1 MQILKGLSVS
11 GGVAI
16 GKAFVLASDFWE
28 IPEKKLRPNQVEAEV
43 RRYLQSLKETARH
56 IEQNRSQAERDLGKV
71 TSQIF
76 EAYSEIINDVFF
88 TEKIPEQI
96 RLQRRNAE
104 TVLRRA
110 VLEYSSSIQ
119 TTQNEYLKERLSD
132 IFAVERW
139 ILRWLV
145 SPSKKILT
153 EPPED
158 AVLIARE
165 LFVQMVMNMD
175 RRRFVAIVT
184 EKGGLTGHA
193 AILARSYKIPAVVQ
207 VQGILEA
214 VADGTPLVVDGDAGK
229 VIVEPQPELVQKY
242 RMKLAEQREHWEILQ
257 RKRFEPAV
265 TRDGQR
271 IKILANIG
279 SEDEAR
285 EAVGYGAEGV
295 GLFRTEYPFL
305 EAGKFLDEEEQYE
318 IYREV
323 VEILDGREVTIRTL
337 DVGAD
342 KLLFPQQSQM
352 EANPLLGLRSIR
364 YFLTR
369 DLESLTTQLRAIFRA
384 SAHGRV
390 KILYPMVTT
399 VEELLAVGRA
409 YTQVRA
415 QLLQEKVAIDR
426 NLERGVMV
434 EIPSAA
440 LLSDHF
446 ITQCSFL
453 SVGTNDLIQ
462 YTLAV
467 DRNNGSVAELYQP
480 LNPAILRLI
489 HMAVQ
494 AARRHGKEISV
505 CGEMA
510 SEVLYVPLLIG
521 LGVTV
526 LSMNPVAIP
535 LVKETVRTISF
546 RESQKLAEEALKC
559 GTVDEVL
566 AVLNRQANQSP

>member
-1 MQILKGLSVS
+1 MKILKGLSVS
-11 GGVAI
+11 EGVAI
-16 GKAFVLASDFWE
+16 GKAFVLTPDFLQM
-28 IPEKKLRPNQVEAEV
+28 PQKKLRANQVEPEV
-43 RRYLQSLKETARH
+43 RRYLKSLEETARH
-56 IEQNRSQAERDLGKV
+56 IEQNKTQAEKDLGKV

-76 EAYSEIINDVFF
+76 EAYLAIIHDEFF
-88 TEKIPEQI
+88 QKEIPERI
-96 RLQRRNAE
+96 RKERLNAE
-104 TVLRRA
+104 TILRSA
-110 VLEYSSSIQ
+110 VAEYSASIQ
-119 TTQNEYLKERLSD
+119 HTDNEYLKERLSD

-139 ILRWLV
+139 ILRWLA
-145 SPSKKILT
+145 SPEKKFLT
-153 EPPED
+153 KPPQN

-165 LFVQMVMNMD
+165 LFVQMVMNVD

-193 AILARSYKIPAVVQ
+193 AILARSYKIPAVLQ
-207 VQGILEA
+207 VPNLLSE
-214 VADGTPLVVDGDAGK
+214 VKDGMLVIVDGDAGK
-229 VIVEPQPELVQKY
+229 VIVEPQPETVQKY
-242 RMKLAEQREHWEILQ
+242 RMKLEEQREHWEILQ
-257 RKRFEPAV
+257 KKRFEPAV
-265 TRDGQR
+265 TKDGKR

-285 EAVGYGAEGV
+285 EAVDYGAEGV
-295 GLFRTEYPFL
+295 GLFRTEYPFI
-305 EAGKFLDEEEQYE
+305 EAGKFLDEQEQYE

-323 VEILDGREVTIRTL
+323 VEILDGKEVTIRTL

-342 KLLFPQQSQM
+342 KLLFPEQSRA

-369 DLESLTTQLRAIFRA
+369 DTESFDLQLRAIFRA
-384 SAHGRV
+384 SAHGKV
-390 KILYPMVTT
+390 KMLYPMVST
-399 VEELLAVGRA
+399 VEELLAIGRA
-409 YTQVRA
+409 FTRVRT
-415 QLLQEKVAIDR
+415 QLLQEKVPIDR

-446 ITQCSFL
+446 INQCSFL

-489 HMAVQ
+489 DMAVR
-494 AARRHGKEISV
+494 AAQNQGKEISV

-521 LGVTV
+521 LGVSV
-526 LSMNPVAIP
+526 LSMNPVAVP

-546 RESQKLAEEALKC
+546 AESRKMAEEALKC
-559 GTVDEVL
+559 GTVEEVL
-566 AVLNRQANQSP
+566 ELLNRQ

>member
-1 MQILKGLSVS
+1 MKILKGLSVS
-11 GGVAI
+11 EGVAI
-16 GKAFVLASDFWE
+16 GKAFVLTPDFLQK
-28 IPEKKLRPNQVEAEV
+28 PERNLRANQVEAEV
-43 RRYLQSLKETARH
+43 RRYLESLEETARH
-56 IEQNRSQAERDLGKV
+56 IEQNRSQAEKDLGKV

-76 EAYSEIINDVFF
+76 EAYLEILNDEFF
-88 TEKIPEQI
+88 KKEVPERIRKEK
-96 RLQRRNAE
+96 RNAE
-104 TVLRRA
+104 AVLRRA
-110 VLEYSSSIQ
+110 VLEYSSTIRH
-119 TTQNEYLKERLSD
+119 TDNEYLKERLSD

-139 ILRWLV
+139 ILRWLA
-145 SPSKKILT
+145 SPEKKFLS
-153 EPPED
+153 EPPKN

-175 RRRFVAIVT
+175 RHRFVAIVT

-207 VQGILEA
+207 VPDVLAE
-214 VADGTPLVVDGDAGK
+214 VKDGMSLVVDGDAGK
-229 VIVEPQPELVQKY
+229 VIVEPQPETIQKY
-242 RMKLAEQREHWEILQ
+242 RMKLEEQRQHWKVLQ
-257 RKRFEPAV
+257 KKRFEPAI
-265 TRDGQR
+265 TRDGKQ

-279 SEDEAR
+279 SQDEAR
-285 EAVGYGAEGV
+285 EAVEYGAEGV
-295 GLFRTEYPFL
+295 GLFRTEYPFI
-305 EAGKFLDEEEQYE
+305 EAGKFLDENEQYE

-323 VEILDGREVTIRTL
+323 VEILDGKDVTIRTL

-342 KLLFPQQSQM
+342 KLLFPQQSQA
-352 EANPLLGLRSIR
+352 ETNPLLGLRSIR

-369 DLESLTTQLRAIFRA
+369 DQESFETQLRAILKA
-384 SAHGRV
+384 SAHGKV

-399 VEELLAVGRA
+399 VEELLSIGKA
-409 YTQVRA
+409 YARVRR
-415 QLLQEKVAIDR
+415 QLIQEKVPIDR
-426 NLERGVMV
+426 NLDRGVMV

-446 ITQCSFL
+446 VRECSFL

-467 DRNNGSVAELYQP
+467 DRNNGSVADLYQP

-489 HMAVQ
+489 RTAVK
-494 AARRHGKEISV
+494 AAQSQGKEISV

-521 LGVTV
+521 LGVGV

-535 LVKETVRTISF
+535 LVKEAVRTISF
-546 RESQKLAEEALKC
+546 EESRQLAEEALTC

-566 AVLNRQANQSP
+566 EVLNRKGK